1 MTSSCSVENVP
12 HGSKGDAGRLAGG
25 LLLKSRRWR
34 MGCKVPGLCRNYKPN
49 AALLLYINKL
59 DVECKE
65 NIRVKDYLKVLDLTN

>member
-1 MTSSCSVENVP
+1 MLRTHCTEARGKQEDWLEDYCRNP
-12 HGSKGDAGRLAGG
+12 GDGG
-25 LLLKSRRWR
+25 W
-34 MGCKVPGLCRNYKPN
+34 GCRKVPGLYRNYKPN